1 METKPYDLQS
11 PESIAKEYGGDK
23 RRIAQAAQLG
33 VLDATAAV
41 MAGMFID
48 RMRSAAALEQQP
60 QPTVAQQVMGA
71 PAAPAAPAGLGAT
84 APAAVMPAAPM
95 AAPPMGMASGGLYDP
110 PYMNQGGLSE
120 LPLPAGMFDEPD
132 DGSYAPGGIVAF
144 AEGDEIVVQGE
155 RPGPESYYGNYADP
169 ELQMEH
175 VRKYYNPK
183 TEERDAFTKFLKSEY
198 SPERLAARKKEN
210 MWMTLAE
217 LGANLAASKSGNF
230 FGALGEAGAKALPG
244 MAARE
249 KELRAEKVDSM
260 KMLVG
265 NENMSNKDALDF
277 YNLVQAGTNK
287 YGEFDQNR
295 LDRKQQEKLAHIQ
308 GKYHIMGNQIQAG
321 AQLGAARINK
331 EGYLGAANLQNQR
344 LMMQVSGAVT
354 KDVDARLIRDSNYQ
368 KLLRTNP
375 TEATKY
381 RRGLIRS
388 GVNDYVTGFGG
399 GDVEDLG
406 TIGQ

>member
-23 RRIAQAAQLG
+23 RKIAQAAQLG

-84 APAAVMPAAPM
+84 APAAAMPAAPM
-95 AAPPMGMASGGLYDP
+95 AAPPMGMAGGGLYDP

-144 AEGDEIVVQGE
+144 ATGDEV
-155 RPGPESYYGNYADP
+155 PEYIDPRTIEVTGKRDNTPLDYYKMFFRDP
-169 ELQMEH
+169 EEALANINAIAPRENKQAKRMA
-175 VRKYYNPK
+175 
-183 TEERDAFTKFLKSEY
+183 AFYEGEL
-198 SPERLAARKKEN
+198 SPEAMAARKKEN

-244 MAARE
+244 MAQRT
-249 KELRAEKVDSM
+249 KEMRSDKIDAM
-260 KMLVG
+260 KTLAAD
-265 NENMSNKDALDF
+265 ERLSNKEALDL
-277 YNLVQAGTNK
+277 YNIVSNNIAK
-287 YGEFDQNR
+287 FGEFDTARLNR
-295 LDRKQQEKLAHIQ
+295 EQQEKLAKMGIDADIL
-308 GKYHIMGNQIQAG
+308 KARIMAGAGVTQARIQASTAYAPG
-321 AQLGAARINK
+321 AIERIISQLPGK
-331 EGYLGAANLQNQR
+331 TFGEKYEYYYNLTKSKDQDQPLVVPPGVRPPLSAFNRNQ
-344 LMMQVSGAVT
+344 
-354 KDVDARLIRDSNYQ
+354 
-368 KLLRTNP
+368 
-375 TEATKY
+375 
-381 RRGLIRS
+381 
-388 GVNDYVTGFGG
+388 
-399 GDVEDLG
+399 
-406 TIGQ
+406 